1 MSTTEIANGHAPG
14 LPKFCRHC
22 GMSLRDGRFC
32 PDCGAS
38 VDGADNV
45 ADTLVAEARPT
56 RAAASEPIDA
66 DRRAGADPRMPERG
80 PDGNRRRTLAA
91 VAGGVLVLAIAA
103 LAAFVVVGRSGGESS
118 SDGAA
123 ADYGKRLG
131 TAFAPVRSSN
141 RELSDQLLRLRGTR
155 AIDARAALRK
165 ARQATSLAQGA
176 TNALTAP
183 AGGRQIGERSSQ
195 MLDRET
201 AYLSAVGAVL
211 SDPSSP
217 TASEIQGL
225 ASNLTSAI
233 SAAPSVAGSV
243 QDVSGADRLTAWAL
257 HTRRVIRRRAARR
270 RAAAARRRTGSAVP
284 VAPSSSTASFTAC
297 DPNISAENGTTSC
310 AFAEN
315 VFWEYWYFTT
325 SGQGTRFTAYSPSS
339 HIVYEVTCGG
349 TSPVVCTTDTG
360 AEIHFPLSAVNAY
373 TQSQADAYAASKD
386 LGPDPTALE
395 GGA

>member
-1 MSTTEIANGHAPG
+1 MSTTETANGHAPG

-22 GMSLRDGRFC
+22 GTSLRDGRFC
-32 PDCGAS
+32 PGCGAS
-38 VDGADNV
+38 VEGADDL
-45 ADTLVAEARPT
+45 ADTLVAEPWPP
-56 RAAASEPIDA
+56 RAAASEPIGA
-66 DRRAGADPRMPERG
+66 GGGAGADPRMPEPG

-103 LAAFVVVGRSGGESS
+103 IVALVVVGRSSGESG
-118 SDGAA
+118 SDSAA
-123 ADYGKRLG
+123 ADYGQRLG

-183 AGGRQIGERSSQ
+183 AGERQIGERASQ

-233 SAAPSVAGSV
+233 SAAPPVAGSV

-257 HTRRVIRRRAARR
+257 QTRRVIRRRAARR
-270 RAAAARRRTGSAVP
+270 RAASARRRTGSTVP
-284 VAPSSSTASFTAC
+284 VAPSSTASFTAC
-297 DPNISAENGTTSC
+297 DQNISAKNGTTSC

-325 SGQGTRFTAYSPSS
+325 SGQGTRFTAYSPST
-339 HIVYEVTCGG
+339 HMVYEVNCGG

-360 AEIHFPLSAVNAY
+360 AEIHFPVSAIDAY

>member
-1 MSTTEIANGHAPG
+1 MSTIETANGRPPG
-14 LPKFCRHC
+14 TPKFCQHC
-22 GMSLRDGRFC
+22 GTSLRDGRFC
-32 PDCGAS
+32 PGCGAS
-38 VDGADNV
+38 IHGVYDL
-45 ADTLVAEARPT
+45 ADTLVGEPSKRRAPRPEPT
-56 RAAASEPIDA
+56 GAAAD
-66 DRRAGADPRMPERG
+66 ADPRPSPPRPE
-80 PDGNRRRTLAA
+80 GNRRALLAA

-103 LAAFVVVGRSGGESS
+103 IAAFAVVGRSGGDSGKA
-118 SDGAA
+118 GAS
-123 ADYGKRLG
+123 ADYGRRLA

-176 TNALTAP
+176 TNALSAP
-183 AGGRQIGERSSQ
+183 PGGRELGERASQ

-217 TASEIQGL
+217 SASELQRL

-233 SAAPSVAGSV
+233 SAAPTVAGTV
-243 QDVSGADRLTAWAL
+243 QEVSGADRLTAWAL

-270 RAAAARRRTGSAVP
+270 RAAAARPRSASTP
-284 VAPSSSTASFTAC
+284 TAPASSGGAFTAC
-297 DPNISAENGTTSC
+297 DRNISAKTGATSC

-325 SGQGTRFTAYSPSS
+325 SGQGTRFTAYSPST

-360 AEIHFPLSAVNAY
+360 AETHFALNAVNAY
-373 TQSQADAYAASKD
+373 TQSQADAYAASRD